1 VSYTTFP
8 PYFQMENDTD
18 PSTLNKRT
26 LEYYYIRLFLDKYR
40 QVPFRYC
47 SVFKKRK
54 KGKMESL
61 KLSKRRLKVAFKDA
75 NFLWGAWDNKTKSW
89 NGVVGQVGTENKKG
103 A

>member
-40 QVPFRYC
+40 HVPFSYC
-47 SVFKKRK
+47 SVFKKIRK
-54 KGKMESL
+54 NVIFETEYTQAEGDLQRCKLPVGSL
-61 KLSKRRLKVAFKDA
+61 
-75 NFLWGAWDNKTKSW
+75 G
-89 NGVVGQVGTENKKG
+89 
-103 A
+103 